1 MNRKLRVDFSND
13 GAEDPEGT
21 HAHPQLNSFSQL
33 PALINGV
40 PVPPPGYMPPQM
52 PAAPA
57 AEPPRLPPL
66 PAGIDLPEGL
76 SCPDAISR
84 TLSTL
89 PPQQLLEVLSQMKAL
104 VTSDPGTATALLK
117 QAPQLS
123 YAIFQALLL
132 MNLVSADTLS
142 SVVESAAAP
151 PSAPPASSK
160 AQSLPMHNQAPQQSH
175 GQPPAQQYNQGYQA
189 PPAGYAPTP
198 PQGGYAPP
206 PQQQQAPPPQV
217 GGPDADALIQQ
228 VLAMPQ
234 EVIDALAPA
243 ERAQLLALRAQFSGQ
258 R

>member
-13 GAEDPEGT
+13 GAEEPDGSHAIHGT
-21 HAHPQLNSFSQL
+21 HTQPQLNSYSQL

-40 PVPPPGYMPPQM
+40 PVPPPGYAPPHMPTAQGP
-52 PAAPA
+52 
-57 AEPPRLPPL
+57 EPVRLPPL

-76 SCPDAISR
+76 AAPDAISR

-89 PPQQLLEVLSQMKAL
+89 PPQQLLEVLSQMKSL
-104 VTSDPGTATALLK
+104 VMSDPATATALLK

-132 MNLVSADTLS
+132 MNLVSSDTLAE
-142 SVVESAAAP
+142 VVQTSASPVAEPPAAAGKP
-151 PSAPPASSK
+151 LLTHSQAPPQK
-160 AQSLPMHNQAPQQSH
+160 Y
-175 GQPPAQQYNQGYQA
+175 GQPSPQQYNQGYPA
-189 PPAGYAPTP
+189 P
-198 PQGGYAPP
+198 GGYPPP
-206 PQQQQAPPPQV
+206 PQQQQAPPQAPPS

-243 ERAQLLALRAQFSGQ
+243 ERAQLLALRAQFAGQ